1 MSDSKVT
8 EESLV
13 DTKEYRDKAISK
25 TEVLNK
31 VKDLFLIPD
40 LESASMRMIANYYEV
55 EFKAIEKCYQRNK
68 NEIDSDGVVHKKYS
82 EMENVLLRQ
91 NVSTKICYGKLEAK
105 LSDAVTLSIPHTDL
119 KVFSKRA
126 ILRFG
131 MLLRDSKIAKEV
143 RTQLLNVFE
152 HSTDEQKTQAINEEK
167 QLLTNISMAYA
178 SGDINQ
184 LLAATMKYQNYKNR
198 YTKQIED
205 TNKKL
210 ETENKVLAQK
220 SLKWG
225 NKPVLNALIRKYAV
239 TCFNGK
245 YQFADA
251 WNALYRQIKY
261 KCSIDIKARKGNGRL
276 IDKIKDNEFS
286 SIIQI
291 AGGLC
296 VANGIDVGKTVNEIN
311 EKNIKSFE

>member
-1 MSDSKVT
+1 MVSDKVT
-8 EESLV
+8 EESLI
-13 DTKEYRDKAISK
+13 DTKKYRDKAISK
-25 TEVLNK
+25 TEVLDK
-31 VKDLFLIPD
+31 VKDLFLVPD
-40 LESASMRMIANYYEV
+40 MESASMRMIADYYEV
-55 EFKAIEKCYQRNK
+55 DIEVVKKCYQNNN
-68 NEIDSDGVVHKKYS
+68 NEIDSDGVVHKSYS
-82 EMENVLLRQ
+82 ELETVLQGNNVP
-91 NVSTKICYGKLEAK
+91 TKICHGKLEAK
-105 LSDAVTLSIPHTDL
+105 LSDVVTLSIPHTGL

-126 ILRFG
+126 VLRFG

-152 HSTDEQKTQAINEEK
+152 HSTDTQKTQAIDEEK
-167 QLLTNISMAYA
+167 HLLTDISMAYA
-178 SGDINQ
+178 SGDVNQ
-184 LLAATMKYQNYKNR
+184 LLSATMKYQNYKNR

-239 TCFNGK
+239 TCFKGR

-251 WNALYRQIKY
+251 WDALYRQVKY
-261 KCSIDIKARKGNGRL
+261 KCSIDIKARKGKGRL
-276 IDKIKDNEFS
+276 IDKIKDNEFA
-286 SIIQI
+286 SIIQV

>member
-40 LESASMRMIANYYEV
+40 LESASMRMIADYYEV
-55 EFKAIEKCYQRNK
+55 DIETIETCYKRNK